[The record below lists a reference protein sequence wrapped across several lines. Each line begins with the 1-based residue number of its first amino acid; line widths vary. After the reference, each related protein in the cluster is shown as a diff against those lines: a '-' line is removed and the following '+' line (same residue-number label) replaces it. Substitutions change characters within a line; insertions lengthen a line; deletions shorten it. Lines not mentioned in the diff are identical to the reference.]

1 MTYTFNHNEKLKSKK
16 LIELLFKEGKAFHS
30 FPYRV
35 VYLQNSTGIKLPE
48 SKTFVSGFPIK
59 FGVSVGTKNFGKA
72 VDRNR
77 VKRLTREAWRL
88 HKHHCY
94 EKAISADIQLAIFF
108 IYTQKEILSFAE
120 VEKGILNAIKKLN
133 EMIEKGLPTPIT

>member
-1 MTYTFNHNEKLKSKK
+1 VSYTFNHNEKLKSKK

-35 VYLQNSTGIKLPE
+35 VYLQNSTNIKIPE
-48 SKTFVSGFPIK
+48 SKSFVSAFPIK
-59 FGVSVGTKNFGKA
+59 FGISVGTKNFGKA

-88 HKHHCY
+88 HKHICY
-94 EKAISADIQLAIFF
+94 EKASSADIQLAVFF
-108 IYTQKEILSFAE
+108 IYTQKEILSFVE
-120 VEKGILNAIKKLN
+120 VEKAIINAIKKLN
-133 EMIEKGLPTPIT
+133 EIIEKGLTTPIA